1 MRIPVTGKIHSME
14 DMEEMHKCIS
24 SGEEITYGSWNVKFE
39 KMLAEYIGV
48 PYAYFVNSG
57 SSANLLAFMAFT
69 SPHMHKKWRVLPGDE
84 IITVAAGFP
93 TTVAPIVQ
101 YGAIPVFVDIDETSY
116 NIDVKEM
123 YKAVS
128 PKTKGVFIAHTL
140 GNPFDLGSV
149 KNFCQKHN
157 LFLIE
162 DNSDALGSTYNG
174 YKTGSFGDV
183 STSSFYPAHHFS
195 TGQGGA
201 VFTKDPLIAKI
212 LKSMRGWGKDCIC
225 PPNTDNLCGQRF
237 TQQWGNLPLGY
248 DHKFVFSEF
257 GYNLQGTNVL
267 AALGCSQMERVNRFT
282 YQRHLNFE
290 ALAMYIVNTKL
301 PVFLPVSEPLADPSW
316 FGFPLRLTPSHSR
329 RMVIDSLEKKGIGTR
344 TLFAGNI
351 LKQPCFVDNPVIQ
364 YRQIGDL
371 HNTDNVMNNMFWVG
385 CHHGL
390 VYDDMM
396 YIGNSL
402 KEALC

>member
-1 MRIPVTGKIHSME
+1 
-14 DMEEMHKCIS
+14 
-24 SGEEITYGSWNVKFE
+24 
-39 KMLAEYIGV
+39 MLAEYIGV

-69 SPHMHKKWRVLPGDE
+69 SPHMHKKWRILPGDE

-101 YGAIPVFVDIDETSY
+101 YGAIPVFVDIDETTY
-116 NIDVKEM
+116 NIDVEEM
-123 YKAVS
+123 HRAVS
-128 PKTKGVFIAHTL
+128 SKTKGVFIAHTL

-149 KNFCQKHN
+149 RAFCQKHG

-183 STSSFYPAHHFS
+183 STSSFYPAHHLS

-201 VFTKDPLIAKI
+201 IFTKDPLIAKI
-212 LKSMRGWGKDCIC
+212 LKSMRGWGKDCVC
-225 PPNTDNLCGQRF
+225 PPNTDNLCNQRF

-267 AALGCSQMERVNRFT
+267 AALGCSQMGRINQFT
-282 YQRHLNFE
+282 RQRHLNFE
-290 ALAMYIVNTKL
+290 ALAAYIIDEKL

-316 FGFPLRLTPSHSR
+316 FGFPLCLTPSHSR
-329 RMVIDSLEKKGIGTR
+329 RMVIDALEKKGIGTR

-351 LKQPCFVDNPVIQ
+351 LKQPCFTDNSSIK
-364 YRQIGDL
+364 YRQIGEL
-371 HNTDNVMNNMFWVG
+371 HTTDTVMNNMFWVG
-385 CHHGL
+385 CWHGL
-390 VYDDMM
+390 REENMLE
-396 YIGNSL
+396 IGIAL
-402 KEALC
+402 KEALA